1 MRMVRVLGVLPGFV
15 GFVCL
20 ILLTVSLVGM
30 EIDSTRV
37 QATTVPCLD
46 DDAGG
51 CPVGMTGSDFH
62 VPWGFRLIDVEVN
75 IAWDEP
81 EKSWIGVVDAKYAEI
96 CPPDSNGLTTCEAEE
111 CEFVAGGPEDL
122 NEFTLSLNPGDY
134 RFTSGGRDGASL
146 DNQLVTITSTFH
158 ISTVGEILL
167 GAIGILLMIG
177 AIEMIYPIELFWK
190 KYIKS

>member
-1 MRMVRVLGVLPGFV
+1 M
-15 GFVCL
+15 
-20 ILLTVSLVGM
+20 
-30 EIDSTRV
+30 
-37 QATTVPCLD
+37 
-46 DDAGG
+46 
-51 CPVGMTGSDFH
+51 
-62 VPWGFRLIDVEVN
+62 
-75 IAWDEP
+75 
-81 EKSWIGVVDAKYAEI
+81 
-96 CPPDSNGLTTCEAEE
+96 
-111 CEFVAGGPEDL
+111 

-190 KYIKS
+190 KYISNHNSVDYPPRRLIEEPVFSRQFVAATKCRSCGAEIRAEGLPPSFGGYNVYCVTCGAQFRVD

>member
-1 MRMVRVLGVLPGFV
+1 MF
-15 GFVCL
+15 L
-20 ILLTVSLVGM
+20 ILLTVSLVGI

-62 VPWGFRLIDVEVN
+62 VPWGFSLIDVEVN

-111 CEFVAGGPEDL
+111 FEFVAGGPEDL

>member
-1 MRMVRVLGVLPGFV
+1 MCIRDR
-15 GFVCL
+15 
-20 ILLTVSLVGM
+20 
-30 EIDSTRV
+30 
-37 QATTVPCLD
+37 ATTVPCLD

-62 VPWGFRLIDVEVN
+62 VPWGFSLIDVEVN

-81 EKSWIGVVDAKYAEI
+81 EKSWIGVVDAKYAEN

-111 CEFVAGGPEDL
+111 FEFVAGGPEDL
-122 NEFTLSLNPGDY
+122 DEFTFSLNPGDY
-134 RFTSGGRDGASL
+134 RFTSGGREGSSL

-167 GAIGILLMIG
+167 GVIGILLMIG
-177 AIEMIYPIELFWK
+177 AVEMIYPIELFWK